1 MATVAPGAQQ
11 QYAASAG
18 PTQAGARRGAV
29 LDEAGWHALFETAF
43 KRSRNPM
50 VLADERRRVVDLNRA
65 FAKMVHRRPS
75 DIVGEHLY
83 AFVAEGTKR
92 SDEEWHALIM
102 RDEYFG
108 DAEVAQPDGST
119 LKVHFAA
126 HPEIV
131 TGRKLILFVTLNT
144 HRAGPHFRRQV
155 DPESDTCALSAR
167 ELEIVRLVALGETG
181 PEIAE
186 HLHISHNTV
195 RTHIHNA
202 MVKTGARSRAH
213 LVAKAM
219 GAGLVLNQD

>member
-1 MATVAPGAQQ
+1 M
-11 QYAASAG
+11 
-18 PTQAGARRGAV
+18 
-29 LDEAGWHALFETAF
+29 LDDAGWQALFGTAF

-50 VLADERRRVVDLNRA
+50 VLADERRRVVDVNRA

-83 AFVAEGTKR
+83 AFVSEGTRR
-92 SDEEWHALIM
+92 SDEDWNALIQ
-102 RDEYFG
+102 RDEYVG
-108 DAEVAQPDGST
+108 YADVAQPDGSV

-126 HPEIV
+126 HPELV
-131 TGRKLILFVTLNT
+131 TGRRLILFVTLST

-155 DPESDTCALSAR
+155 DPEHDAGALSDR
-167 ELEIVRLVALGETG
+167 EVEIVRLVALGETG

-186 HLHISHNTV
+186 QLHISHNTV

-219 GAGLVLNQD
+219 GAGLVLAPR